1 MHVPSKSGKKEN
13 KEINILPLFSS
24 FLLVSLF
31 FLVFLYCMAPTLA
44 LDNEEKLSVVL
55 INGGEIYIKSGNSH
69 TFLQGYELYVKSADA
84 GGKKIWIEL
93 RRDGVSLQDAVV
105 SEGSIFVYSRNSIK
119 IFNLTVSTIYEGADG
134 VLVKFS
140 PVYQYL
146 DPKLPLPETPNNPLN
161 NSTDS
166 NASTFPGFENQA
178 EGFDISTF
186 LLGLGAVL
194 LVTGFFAGKRQKN

>member
-1 MHVPSKSGKKEN
+1 MHVPSKPGKKEN
-13 KEINILPLFSS
+13 KEIIILSLFSS

-31 FLVFLYCMAPTLA
+31 FLNCTTPALA
-44 LDNEEKLSVVL
+44 ISNEEKLSVIL
-55 INGGEIYIKSGNSH
+55 INGGEIYVKSGNSY
-69 TFLQGYELYVKSADA
+69 TFFQDYELYVKSADP

-93 RRDGVSLQDAVV
+93 RREGVLLKDAVV
-105 SEGSIFVYSRNSIK
+105 NEGSVFVYSDNSSE

-146 DPKLPLPETPNNPLN
+146 DPKLPAPRTGNSSQN
-161 NSTDS
+161 NSTEDNTS
-166 NASTFPGFENQA
+166 NFPGFENQA
-178 EGFDISTF
+178 EGFDLSTF

-194 LVTGFFAGKRQKN
+194 IVSGFFAGKRQKK